1 MKSRIPTILCLL
13 TILGFAL
20 LFIQTHWKPFKTK
33 PLKGF
38 TPIVEKPEFTFDG
51 FASGEYQKAVENY
64 IRDNFGFREFFIRT
78 YNQFTYSCFSQS
90 NNDHIKVGRNNE
102 LYLKM
107 YLDEIV
113 GQTLTEHYANVEEAK
128 ADAQKNVEATMRL
141 IDTMQSHGTQ
151 FLFVFAPS
159 KTWVY
164 PENMPWY
171 YRTHISDFSLE
182 DYYIELFKEKGIPHI
197 DFLSYFKSWKN
208 TAEYPLYTRTG
219 THWAA
224 STLPFVTD
232 SIMKKIAVL
241 TGKDLPRIRCLDAPL
256 TTDYTEQDGELEGS
270 MNLLFPFSKPAMP
283 RPVTA
288 LDVTVG
294 KARIN
299 LLVVGD
305 SHFGTILNTCF
316 TDAFD
321 HWDFWEYN
329 KTVISS
335 NPVYSYVSLSN
346 YFDAY
351 KVLQDA
357 DVVMAVFTAPMLY
370 NYMFGFTDT
379 AFDLYEILQ
388 CDSCMREIQ
397 IEKYKYIIQK
407 DAEWYNAV
415 VKQADER
422 GIDVEQAL
430 RNNAEYMVFMES
442 QHEHEE

>member
-1 MKSRIPTILCLL
+1 M
-13 TILGFAL
+13 LGFVL
-20 LFIQTHWKPFKTK
+20 LFIQAQWKPFMTE

-38 TPIVEKPEFTFDG
+38 TPIVEKPELTFDN
-51 FASGEYQKAVENY
+51 FASGDYQKDMESY

-78 YNQFTYSCFSQS
+78 YNQFTYTCFSKS
-90 NNDHIKVGRNNE
+90 NNDHILVGRDHE

-113 GQTLTEHYANVEEAK
+113 GNTLKEHYSNVEEAK
-128 ADAQKNVEATMRL
+128 AAAEKNVETTMRL
-141 IDTMQSHGTQ
+141 VDTMQSHGTQ
-151 FLFVFAPS
+151 FLFIFAPS

-182 DYYIELFKEKGIPHI
+182 EYYIELFKEKGIPHI
-197 DFLSYFKSWKN
+197 DFLSYFKSWKD

-241 TGKDLPRIRCLDAPL
+241 TGKDLPDIYSLDTPL
-256 TTDYTEQDGELEGS
+256 TSDYTEQDGELEENL
-270 MNLLFPFSKPAMP
+270 NLLLPLNNPPLP
-283 RPVTA
+283 RPITA
-288 LDVTVG
+288 LDDTLG

-305 SHFGTILNTCF
+305 SYFGTILGTCF
-316 TDAFD
+316 TDAFAN
-321 HWDFWEYN
+321 WDYWEYN

-335 NPVYSYVSLSN
+335 NPDYSYVNLSD

-370 NYMFGFTDT
+370 DYMFDFTDT
-379 AFDLYEILQ
+379 AFGLYETMQ
-388 CDSCMREIQ
+388 CDTCMRELQ
-397 IEKYKYIIQK
+397 IEKYKSIIRK
-407 DAEWYNAV
+407 DAEWYDAV
-415 VKQADER
+415 VKQANEKDITLE
-422 GIDVEQAL
+422 EAL
-430 RNNAEYMVFMES
+430 RGNAEYMVFIES
-442 QHEHEE
+442 QKEHEK